1 MNVAQHAEQILAAWK
16 RADAVS
22 FESELN
28 RAMSS
33 CQHAAPANHLELE
46 QREVLE
52 SVVERL
58 RLIRPAR
65 GLAAA
70 PAANG
75 SPQSLNAGFTL
86 LEHLC
91 HRAAA

>member
-1 MNVAQHAEQILAAWK
+1 MTVAKHAEQILAAWK

-22 FESELN
+22 FEAELDD
-28 RAMSS
+28 AMHS
-33 CQHAAPANHLELE
+33 CQRPTPANHLESE
-46 QREVLE
+46 KREVLE

-58 RLIRPAR
+58 RLIRPS
-65 GLAAA
+65 AAA
-70 PAANG
+70 YC

-86 LEHLC
+86 LEHLR